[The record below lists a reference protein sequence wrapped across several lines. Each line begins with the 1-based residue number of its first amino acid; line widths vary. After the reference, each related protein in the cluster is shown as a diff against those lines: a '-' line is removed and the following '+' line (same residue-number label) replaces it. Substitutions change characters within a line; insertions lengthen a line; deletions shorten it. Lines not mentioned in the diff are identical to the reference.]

1 MRAQEFL
8 PEVITDLGNKYQELY
23 TQYYK
28 RAHLA
33 ARKKGMDSQ
42 SAANYARQALDAYKD
57 RIRTGEW
64 DPITRT
70 KGAGRAT
77 YAVKE

>member
-8 PEVITDLGNKYQELY
+8 PEVTTDLGNKYQELY

-33 ARKKGMDSQ
+33 ARKKGLQ
-42 SAANYARQALDAYKD
+42 GAEAGQYAIRALDAYKD
-57 RIRTGEW
+57 RVRTGEW

-70 KGAGRAT
+70 KGPVRAE
-77 YAVKE
+77 YR